1 MEYGLLVAAVIA
13 ALLAGAV
20 CYGLKIRRTYVV
32 LAIQFLASF
41 ALTSL
46 IAFNMASAQR
56 YTEYGKLALICAGI
70 CLLLFGIET
79 FLKKTIGPL
88 ENRKPG

>member
-13 ALLAGAV
+13 ALVSGAI
-20 CYGLKIRRTYVV
+20 CFALKIRRTYVV
-32 LAIQFLASF
+32 LLVQFVSSF

-46 IAFNMASAQR
+46 LAFTMASAQG
-56 YTEYGKLALICAGI
+56 YTQYGKLALICAGI
-70 CLLLFGIET
+70 CLFLFGIET